1 MNENGAIRFEGV
13 SKSFGARTVL
23 RDISFTVAAGT
34 AYVLLGRSGSGKS
47 VTLKLICGLIKPDAG
62 KIQVENAEVTGLDST
77 AMIPIRKQMGFLFQ
91 SSALFDSISV
101 GENVAFAMRRHT
113 NKPNQE
119 IHDLAQKA
127 LDKVGLGK
135 EYDSMPSSLSGGMRK
150 RAGLARALALEPSI
164 LLVDEPSAG
173 LDPITSSE
181 IDDLLLTIKPALD
194 EAMAVILQFPRNGPL
209 MVEGYAT
216 AGTASEQFLRAR
228 RRAALVRTYLI
239 YRFHLRPNYTG
250 IVAMGA
256 APVDG
261 ATGEGVRLV
270 SFYKK

>member
-1 MNENGAIRFEGV
+1 VRNEDGAIRFEGV
-13 SKSFGARTVL
+13 SKSFGARKVL
-23 RDISFTVAAGT
+23 QDISFMVEAGT

-62 KIQVENAEVTGLDST
+62 KIQVEDEEITGLDST
-77 AMIPIRKQMGFLFQ
+77 ALIPIRKQMGFLFQ

-113 NKPNQE
+113 NKPDQE

-150 RAGLARALALEPSI
+150 RAGLARALAMEPSI

-181 IDDLLLTIKPALD
+181 IDDLLLTIKKDHHATLVVVTHNIPSARAVGDRMAFLD
-194 EAMAVILQFPRNGPL
+194 DGRILA
-209 MVEGYAT
+209 E
-216 AGTASEQFLRAR
+216 GTADELEQSEHQ
-228 RRAALVRTYLI
+228 LVRDFLKS
-239 YRFHLRPNYTG
+239 RQG
-250 IVAMGA
+250 G
-256 APVDG
+256 
-261 ATGEGVRLV
+261 
-270 SFYKK
+270 